1 MDRDERWDRTK
12 KSYDLLVNN
21 EGLKTQN
28 ITETINDLYNNGVTD
43 EFIEPIVIT
52 DKNNNPLSKFSDNDV
67 IIFFNY
73 RSDRGRQLTSL
84 ICEKTTNQFDLKP
97 LDIKFLYFN

>member
-28 ITETINDLYNNGVTD
+28 ITETINELYNNGVTD
-43 EFIEPIVIT
+43 EFIE
-52 DKNNNPLSKFSDNDV
+52 L
-67 IIFFNY
+67 
-73 RSDRGRQLTSL
+73 L
-84 ICEKTTNQFDLKP
+84 
-97 LDIKFLYFN
+97 